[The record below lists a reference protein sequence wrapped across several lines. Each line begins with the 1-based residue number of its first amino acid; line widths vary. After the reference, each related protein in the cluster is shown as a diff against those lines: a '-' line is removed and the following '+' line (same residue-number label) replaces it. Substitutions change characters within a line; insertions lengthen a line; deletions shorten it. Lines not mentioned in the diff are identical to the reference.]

1 MYDIYILKLFEINI
15 CLNSHDISKNTLSNE
30 VTKSFRKHETCVFV
44 GQ

>member
-1 MYDIYILKLFEINI
+1 MIYILKLFEINI
-15 CLNSHDISKNTLSNE
+15 CLNSHDISKNTPSNE